1 MVPIQN
7 WSGASSQLGEEPGSL
22 RVLCDLRNWRAEL
35 DDKQAY
41 LVAYDA
47 DRLRTVARGVG
58 MDARLASSSWVALEC
73 LCAEK
78 VPLGRLCEEVSIKF
92 TLNVKEKDD
101 MNILLRVA
109 VVPKTKPASDWRAI
123 GDAVMVRL
131 SSLVGTGTAVPSR
144 APAETPSVLIDKLI
158 AWGKWWCPFE
168 DKLEE
173 FLGNS

>member
-1 MVPIQN
+1 
-7 WSGASSQLGEEPGSL
+7 
-22 RVLCDLRNWRAEL
+22 
-35 DDKQAY
+35 
-41 LVAYDA
+41 
-47 DRLRTVARGVG
+47 

-131 SSLVGTGTAVPSR
+131 SSLVGTGAAVPSR

-168 DKLEE
+168 DKLENDIVVQVLRSLRDIAKPQSAPRGRE
-173 FLGNS
+173 VAWY